1 MWRVTLKG
9 LLGHKLRFMLTGLAV
24 LLGVAFMAGTLVL
37 TDTIQVIFDDL
48 VASVND
54 GTDAFVRSNEV
65 VDSAFGEER
74 NRVSA
79 DLLPQVRAVQGVAQ
93 AEGDL
98 QFYAQV
104 VDAKGEAIGNP
115 GRGAPSFGFIWNP
128 GRLNAYRL
136 VAGNSP
142 SAAGEVV
149 IDRGTAKKGNLR
161 VGSKVKVLSQSAP
174 QDFKVAGIVTF
185 GEADS
190 PAGASV
196 SLFTS
201 EEAQRLSGAVGQYD
215 GISVSAVDG
224 VSQEEMVRRID
235 SALSDPK
242 VEVITGAT
250 LTKENQD
257 QFTQQLSFFSTA
269 LLAFALISLFV
280 GSFIIFNTFS
290 IIVAQRTREIGLM
303 RAIGASRSQ
312 IVKSVIAEAALVGIL
327 ASAVGLGIGILLAA
341 GLKALLAGLGIDIPA
356 GATQVLPRTII
367 LCLGVG
373 TFVTIAASVLPSRK
387 ASRISPMQALRS
399 TGSDPMK
406 QLGRR
411 STIGVVITAVGIG
424 SLLYGLFGNVGNPTL
439 FVGIGALVVFLGVA
453 ALGPVIARP
462 VSRVLAAPLPKLK
475 GMVGVLARENAVR
488 NPRRTA
494 STAAALMI
502 GVALVGFI
510 TIFAASIKNSIATAV
525 DSAFTADFVVAAKGG
540 GPPSLSGFSPD
551 LAQKIK
557 EVPGVGASSGLR
569 FAGAELQGKGV
580 FVIASD
586 PATSTQLFDVKPES
600 GDFKQLGI
608 NDVAVSSDRMKKEGW
623 VLGQRISAK
632 FPKGAST
639 LKISAVFGMGQ
650 QAGLSDYFISLAGYD
665 AHYTQQLDSQVYAKV
680 ADDAN
685 PRVVGRE
692 IKKILKE
699 YPTAELLDQEQFKAT
714 RSGQVDQILNLIY
727 ALLAL
732 AVVIALI
739 GIANTLGLSIVE
751 RTNELGLLRA
761 VGMTRRQL
769 RSAIRWESVIIALL
783 GTALG
788 LVIAVF
794 FGWALV
800 TALRDQGLSG
810 FVAPIDR
817 LAVIVVLAGF
827 AGVLAAILPARRAAR
842 LNVLDAISQE

>member
-1 MWRVTLKG
+1 MWIVTLKG

-24 LLGVAFMAGTLVL
+24 VLGVAFMAGTLVL

-79 DLLPQVRAVQGVAQ
+79 ALLPQVRAVQGVAQ

-224 VSQEEMVRRID
+224 VSQEQMVRRID
-235 SALSDPK
+235 AALSDPK

-367 LCLGVG
+367 VCLGVG

-387 ASRISPMQALRS
+387 ASRVSPMQALRS

-411 STIGVVITAVGIG
+411 STIGVVITAVGVG
-424 SLLYGLFGNVGNPTL
+424 SLLYG
-439 FVGIGALVVFLGVA
+439 
-453 ALGPVIARP
+453 
-462 VSRVLAAPLPKLK
+462 
-475 GMVGVLARENAVR
+475 
-488 NPRRTA
+488 
-494 STAAALMI
+494 
-502 GVALVGFI
+502 
-510 TIFAASIKNSIATAV
+510 
-525 DSAFTADFVVAAKGG
+525 
-540 GPPSLSGFSPD
+540 
-551 LAQKIK
+551 
-557 EVPGVGASSGLR
+557 
-569 FAGAELQGKGV
+569 
-580 FVIASD
+580 
-586 PATSTQLFDVKPES
+586 
-600 GDFKQLGI
+600 
-608 NDVAVSSDRMKKEGW
+608 
-623 VLGQRISAK
+623 
-632 FPKGAST
+632 
-639 LKISAVFGMGQ
+639 
-650 QAGLSDYFISLAGYD
+650 
-665 AHYTQQLDSQVYAKV
+665 
-680 ADDAN
+680 
-685 PRVVGRE
+685 
-692 IKKILKE
+692 
-699 YPTAELLDQEQFKAT
+699 
-714 RSGQVDQILNLIY
+714 
-727 ALLAL
+727 
-732 AVVIALI
+732 
-739 GIANTLGLSIVE
+739 
-751 RTNELGLLRA
+751 
-761 VGMTRRQL
+761 
-769 RSAIRWESVIIALL
+769 
-783 GTALG
+783 
-788 LVIAVF
+788 
-794 FGWALV
+794 
-800 TALRDQGLSG
+800 
-810 FVAPIDR
+810 
-817 LAVIVVLAGF
+817 
-827 AGVLAAILPARRAAR
+827 
-842 LNVLDAISQE
+842 

>member
-1 MWRVTLKG
+1 
-9 LLGHKLRFMLTGLAV
+9 MLTGLAV
-24 LLGVAFMAGTLVL
+24 LLGVAFMGGTLVL
-37 TDTIQVIFDDL
+37 TDTIQVIVDDL
-48 VASVND
+48 FVSVND
-54 GTDAFVRSNEV
+54 GTDASVRSNEV
-65 VDSAFGEER
+65 VDSPFGKER
-74 NRVSA
+74 NRISA
-79 DLLPQVRAVQGVAQ
+79 DLLPQVRAVRGVAK
-93 AEGDL
+93 AEGEM

-104 VDAKGEAIGNP
+104 VGSKGDAIGHP
-115 GRGAPSFGFIWNP
+115 GHGAPSFGFIWHP
-128 GRLNAYRL
+128 GRLNAYRF

-142 SAAGEVV
+142 SGAGELV
-149 IDRGTAKKGNLR
+149 IDRGTAKKGKLH

-174 QDFKVAGIVTF
+174 ADFKVVGIVTF
-185 GEADS
+185 GQADA
-190 PAGASV
+190 PLGTSV
-196 SLFTS
+196 SFFTS
-201 EEAQRLSGAVGQYD
+201 DEAQRLNGAVGQYD
-215 GISVSAVDG
+215 EISVSAVDG
-224 VSQEEMVRRID
+224 VSQEQLVRRID
-235 SALSDPK
+235 RALVDPK

-257 QFTQQLSFFSTA
+257 EFTQQLSFFSTA

-312 IVKSVIAEAALVGIL
+312 IVKSVIAEATLVGIL
-327 ASAVGLGIGILLAA
+327 ASAVGLGVGILLAT
-341 GLKALLAGLGIDIPA
+341 GLKALLAGFGIDIPA

-367 LCLGVG
+367 VCLGLG
-373 TFVTIAASVLPSRK
+373 TLVTIAASVLPSRK
-387 ASRISPMQALRS
+387 ASRVTPMQALRS
-399 TGSDPMK
+399 TGSDRMK

-411 STIGVVITAVGIG
+411 STIGIVITGAGVG
-424 SLLYGLFGNVGNPTL
+424 SLLYGLFGNVGDPTL
-439 FVGIGALVVFLGVA
+439 FVGIGALFVFLGVA
-453 ALGPVIARP
+453 ALGPIIARP

-502 GVALVGFI
+502 GVSLVGFI
-510 TIFAASIKNSIATAV
+510 TIFAASIKNSISTSV
-525 DSAFTADFVVAAKGG
+525 DSAFTSDFVVAAKGG
-540 GPPSLSGFSPD
+540 GPPGLSGFSPA
-551 LAQKIK
+551 LAAEIK
-557 EVPGVGASSGLR
+557 AVPGVGASSGLR
-569 FAGAELQGKGV
+569 FAGAELEGKGV
-580 FVIASD
+580 FIIASD
-586 PATSTQLFDVKPES
+586 PEMSMQLFDVNPER

-608 NDVAVSSDRMKKEGW
+608 NDIAVSADRMKTEGW
-623 VLGQRISAK
+623 RLGQRISAK
-632 FPKGAST
+632 FPKGVST
-639 LKISAVFGMGQ
+639 LKITAVFGMGQ
-650 QAGLSDYFISLAGYD
+650 QAGLSDYFVSLD
-665 AHYTQQLDSQVYAKV
+665 AYNSHYTQQLDNQVYAKV
-680 ADDAN
+680 ADGAN
-685 PRVVGRE
+685 PRVVAQD
-692 IKKILKE
+692 IKKVLKQ
-699 YPTAELLDQEQFKAT
+699 YPNAELLDQEQFKAT
-714 RSGQVDQILNLIY
+714 RSEQIDQILNLIY

-769 RSAIRWESVIIALL
+769 RSVIRWESVIIALL

-800 TALRDQGLSG
+800 TALRDQGLSS

-817 LAVIVVLAGF
+817 LVVIVVLAGF
-827 AGVLAAILPARRAAR
+827 AGVVAAILPARRAAR